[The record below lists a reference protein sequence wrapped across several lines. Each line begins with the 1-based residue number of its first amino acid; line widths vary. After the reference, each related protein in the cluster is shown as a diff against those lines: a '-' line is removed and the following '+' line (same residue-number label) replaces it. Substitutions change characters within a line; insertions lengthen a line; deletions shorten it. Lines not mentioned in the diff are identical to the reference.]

1 MPSID
6 EANEQSLTRQLIS
19 AEAEIERLKKIFSQ
33 EAVRAA
39 ALEASAEL
47 GEVAPLV
54 ANLVAEQLQ
63 VELDERGFRVV
74 AVDVNGRKRL
84 SHGAYG
90 SSPLTARDVLRE
102 VKQMPVVRRLL
113 DSDGEQPSEISKS
126 DHNVSLTEASRRAAQ
141 RVKADE
147 ARELEGLKR
156 ICSSAN
162 PFLPEHRNLTIASR
176 LMQLDPKY
184 ARKLQQEAAFVRG
197 NPETLLESR
206 QVREIKHRASPSSS

>member
-19 AEAEIERLKKIFSQ
+19 AEAEIERLKKLLGK

-54 ANLVAEQLQ
+54 ANLVADQLQ
-63 VELDERGFRVV
+63 AEFDEQGFRII
-74 AVDVNGRKRL
+74 AVDANGRKRL

-90 SSPLTARDVLRE
+90 STPLTARDVLCE
-102 VKQMPVVRRLL
+102 VRQLSVVRRLL
-113 DSDGEQPSEISKS
+113 DSNGEQPSDTSKS
-126 DHNVSLTEASRRAAQ
+126 NSEEPSASLTETSRRAAQ

-147 ARELEGLKR
+147 ARELAGLKQ

-162 PFLPEHRNLTIASR
+162 PFQSAHRNLTMATR
-176 LMQLDPKY
+176 LMQLDPAY
-184 ARKLQQEAAFVRG
+184 ARKLQAEAV
-197 NPETLLESR
+197 
-206 QVREIKHRASPSSS
+206 